1 MDHGAEQYRRFLDG
15 DRDAMTALIRDYK
28 DGLTFFL
35 CGFTGDLTVAEE
47 LAQETFVR
55 LYVKRPRF
63 SGRSRFRT
71 WLYGMG
77 RNIARE
83 YVRRAR
89 RTEPLP
95 EGWDA
100 PDEAADPA
108 LAYFRT
114 ERDRAV
120 HRAMARLKPDYRQV
134 LWLSY
139 FEELDRKEIAAILKK
154 SVNSV
159 DALLHRAKKALRAE
173 WEKEGFDQ

>member
-1 MDHGAEQYRRFLDG
+1 MDQGAEQYRRFCDG
-15 DRDAMTALIRDYK
+15 DKDALTAIIRDYK

-55 LYVKRPRF
+55 LYVKKPRF

-71 WLYGMG
+71 WLYGIG
-77 RNIARE
+77 RNTARE
-83 YVRRAR
+83 YLRRSR
-89 RTEPLP
+89 KTEPLP

-114 ERDRAV
+114 EQNRAV
-120 HRAMARLKPDYRQV
+120 HRAMSRLKPEYRQV

-139 FEELDRKEIAAILKK
+139 FEDMGREEIAAILKK

-159 DALLHRAKKALRAE
+159 DVLLHRARKALRTE
-173 WEKEGFDQ
+173 WEKEGFDR